1 MRVVLVDPS
10 AEEVHRAPRLL
21 QARMLAQLSWTV
33 LVTPIPDP
41 VVSGHRHD
49 GPHDGEIIPMPWAR
63 IEVPVG
69 RWEGE
74 EWVESIYRLDGPW
87 RGQDTAEYRYVPEI
101 AEEIASAPRPGV
113 VALACLWLSRRLA
126 ELGARA

>member
-1 MRVVLVDPS
+1 MTSL
-10 AEEVHRAPRLL
+10 
-21 QARMLAQLSWTV
+21 
-33 LVTPIPDP
+33 PDL
-41 VVSGHRHD
+41 VVSGHLHD
-49 GPHDGEIIPMPWAR
+49 GPHDGETIPMPWAR

-87 RGQDTAEYRYVPEI
+87 RGQARAEYRFVPEPVEPVV
-101 AEEIASAPRPGV
+101 ARVGL

-126 ELGARA
+126 GFAGERA